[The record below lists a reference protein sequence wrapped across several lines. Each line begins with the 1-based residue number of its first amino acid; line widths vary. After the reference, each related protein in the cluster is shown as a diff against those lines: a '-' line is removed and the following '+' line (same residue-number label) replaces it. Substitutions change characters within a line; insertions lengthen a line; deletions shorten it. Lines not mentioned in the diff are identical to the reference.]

1 MVSSTL
7 RQNVVF
13 VAGWVAAGLAIAL
26 LVHQIW
32 GEGRADS
39 RAVSAAAAVA
49 SGPAIT
55 DPLPVVP
62 AVETART
69 GDTQDSGVAH
79 VAQSLA
85 DPPQAVP
92 PVNSYAPAVRVSS
105 PAVVSVYTLSKVR
118 LPGTMIQQT
127 PNGPR
132 FAPREAMQEGLGSGV
147 IVDAKGHIIT
157 NHHVI
162 KGANQ
167 IAVQLADDRS
177 AEARVVGTDPD
188 TDLAVL
194 KIDLTPLPVMALGR
208 SDRLAVGDVVLA
220 IGNPFGLSQT
230 VTQGIV
236 SATGRAQ
243 LGMLTYENFIQTD
256 AAINKGNSGGALVNA
271 RGELVGIN
279 TAVLG
284 KDEGADGLGV
294 AIPVDLV
301 RGVMQEILQHGKVV
315 RGWIGVAMDTVP
327 EATAKQAGLANGGV
341 LVLGLHDKS
350 PARVPGGL
358 LLYDKIETVDG
369 QPVRNPRDALARIA
383 IRKPGASVT
392 ITGMRGTQPFT
403 AKLTVIEPPP
413 GAR

>member
-1 MVSSTL
+1 MVSSML
-7 RQNVVF
+7 RRNVVF
-13 VAGWVAAGLAIAL
+13 VAGSVVAGLAIAL
-26 LVHQIW
+26 LVNQLW
-32 GEGRADS
+32 GEDS
-39 RAVSAAAAVA
+39 AVSQPAASAV
-49 SGPAIT
+49 PAT
-55 DPLPVVP
+55 DPVL
-62 AVETART
+62 
-69 GDTQDSGVAH
+69 
-79 VAQSLA
+79 
-85 DPPQAVP
+85 VP
-92 PVNSYAPAVRVSS
+92 PTVVSTQIEDTHATAPADAAPATPAKADVPVHSYAAAVRVSA
-105 PAVVSVYTLSKVR
+105 PAVVSLYTLSKVR
-118 LPGTMIQQT
+118 LPGATVQQT
-127 PNGPR
+127 PSGLR
-132 FAPREAMQEGLGSGV
+132 LAPREALQEGLGSGV
-147 IVDAKGHIIT
+147 IVDTQGHIIT
-157 NHHVI
+157 NHHVV

-167 IAVQLADDRS
+167 IDVQLADSRS
-177 AEARVVGTDPD
+177 ATAIVIGTDPD

-194 KIDLTPLPVMALGR
+194 KITLSQLPVMALGR

-243 LGMLTYENFIQTD
+243 LGLSTYENFIQTD

-301 RGVMQEILQHGKVV
+301 RGVMQEILQNGKVV
-315 RGWIGVAMDTVP
+315 RGWIGVAMDNVP
-327 EATAKQAGLANGGV
+327 EAYAKQVGLENGGV

-350 PARVPGGL
+350 PARVSGGL
-358 LLYDKIETVDG
+358 VLYDKIETVDG

-392 ITGMRGTQPFT
+392 IAGKRGKQPFST
-403 AKLTVIEPPP
+403 TLTVIEPPP
-413 GAR
+413 GTK